1 MLVRTVTTYYGSIS
15 VPSQDKQRC
24 YYILGPQP
32 HENTPVDRIIAS
44 FIELAVAVS
53 IDLKVIF
60 TVR

>member
-24 YYILGPQP
+24 YYPRAQP